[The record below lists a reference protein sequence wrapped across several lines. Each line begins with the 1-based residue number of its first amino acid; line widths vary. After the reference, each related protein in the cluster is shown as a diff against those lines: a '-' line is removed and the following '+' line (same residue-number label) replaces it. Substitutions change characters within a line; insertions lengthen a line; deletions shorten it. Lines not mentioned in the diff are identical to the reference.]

1 MVFETHGLKYK
12 CTTGGSRYGQALALA
27 GVRNIVDEI
36 IGPDHPMYGRT
47 TVEVDPEWI
56 VEQNPE
62 YMISNYIGGA
72 IAGYE
77 TDDPSGAAG
86 KVQELMNRPELAEV
100 DAIKNGNV
108 YYVDNYLVG
117 GGGNSVIGAA
127 YMGKLFHPDLFEDVD
142 PQAIH
147 QEYVDRFCHID
158 FDVSEHGV
166 FVYPLPEES

>member
-1 MVFETHGLKYK
+1 
-12 CTTGGSRYGQALALA
+12 
-27 GVRNIVDEI
+27 
-36 IGPDHPMYGRT
+36 
-47 TVEVDPEWI
+47 
-56 VEQNPE
+56 
-62 YMISNYIGGA
+62 
-72 IAGYE
+72 
-77 TDDPSGAAG
+77 
-86 KVQELMNRPELAEV
+86 MNRPELAEV